1 MGAFAERIGAY
12 ALKAVREA
20 KRRSSWTNPDPVY
33 EKALG
38 DFVGSVLDASR
49 PNPFFDA
56 ALPFIRRIA
65 RLGALNSLAQ
75 ITLKL
80 CAPGVPDT
88 YQGTELWD
96 LSLVDPDN
104 RRPVDYG
111 ERAALVAR
119 EDADGIRAEHLLQD
133 WRSGRAK
140 LHILRRLLLCR
151 REDPMLFH
159 EGGYLPL
166 ATDPDGEGRIVAF
179 ARHRKEALLVVAAPR
194 FIASMPEV
202 GEGWPLGPLW
212 GGGVLVLP
220 EEMQQRRFL
229 NVLTGEPVEADACED
244 GARLRLSDVFARFPT
259 AVLRAA

>member
-1 MGAFAERIGAY
+1 
-12 ALKAVREA
+12 
-20 KRRSSWTNPDPVY
+20 
-33 EKALG
+33 
-38 DFVGSVLDASR
+38 
-49 PNPFFDA
+49 
-56 ALPFIRRIA
+56 
-65 RLGALNSLAQ
+65 
-75 ITLKL
+75 
-80 CAPGVPDT
+80 
-88 YQGTELWD
+88 
-96 LSLVDPDN
+96 
-104 RRPVDYG
+104 
-111 ERAALVAR
+111 
-119 EDADGIRAEHLLQD
+119 
-133 WRSGRAK
+133 
-140 LHILRRLLLCR
+140 
-151 REDPMLFH
+151 MLFH